1 MISFNSS
8 GNVMNIA
15 HRGASSYAPENT
27 LLAFQK
33 AIDLGAN
40 YLELDLHLSKDGH
53 MVVIHD
59 NTVNRTTNGT
69 GKISEL
75 NLIEL
80 KELDAGSHKGIQFKG
95 EKVPELKEVFDLVQN
110 DEIKLIIEVKKGSG
124 IEEKLISLIINYQL
138 QNRVILKSFDLE
150 VLQKLKKL
158 APDIPQLLVYVT
170 NFSFIDLVVGARP
183 YFFAL
188 ENWSGLYLQEH
199 QFFVNQKDIENIHN
213 RGHKLIAWG
222 VNSLERMDK
231 LIEMGVDGIETDYP
245 DLLNQRL
252 SLHAR

>member
-1 MISFNSS
+1 MSTTSKKKSIPVSNSKE
-8 GNVMNIA
+8 IA
-15 HRGASSYAPENT
+15 KN
-27 LLAFQK
+27 QK
-33 AIDLGAN
+33 IQAEIKGLEKEIRSHQYFY
-40 YLELDLHLSKDGH
+40 YLENSPKITDKD
-53 MVVIHD
+53 
-59 NTVNRTTNGT
+59 
-69 GKISEL
+69 
-75 NLIEL
+75 
-80 KELDAGSHKGIQFKG
+80 
-95 EKVPELKEVFDLVQN
+95 FDL
-110 DEIKLIIEVKKGSG
+110 L
-124 IEEKLISLIINYQL
+124 
-138 QNRVILKSFDLE
+138 F
-150 VLQKLKKL
+150 QKLKKL